1 MPLYGASLWD
11 SFTTR
16 RFKMPFKTLDRDWW
30 NCAGLNRTFDA
41 RTLWCSISCIPTFY
55 LNKKVD
61 ASVSILMQRTVLRV
75 RRQRRKEQY
84 SICPFRWNFRSSS
97 RPFFPIQLVIRP
109 ERRRDTFHYRDIKIF
124 LSSENFIQKILSIS
138 FGQKRKNVPPI
149 YDAIRNIIRDHNSK
163 SIIIKRKKYAKL

>member
-1 MPLYGASLWD
+1 MVKSWRRRGREEKGKKRRKKKKRKKNRRDGGMPLYGASLWD

-61 ASVSILMQRTVLRV
+61 ASILMQRTVLRLTTTW
-75 RRQRRKEQY
+75 KGA
-84 SICPFRWNFRSSS
+84 I
-97 RPFFPIQLVIRP
+97 
-109 ERRRDTFHYRDIKIF
+109 FHLLLWMK
-124 LSSENFIQKILSIS
+124 LSILFAPDPARYS
-138 FGQKRKNVPPI
+138 RTETRYVPLSR
-149 YDAIRNIIRDHNSK
+149 Y
-163 SIIIKRKKYAKL
+163 